1 MFFALLSSCTALS
14 LSRGVAEIA
23 PLKAAMLM
31 RQWQGLLVEVDQK
44 VGVVPE
50 LGATSIGVKRFGPEL
65 ERRKRCGR
73 EFQKFYEATYG
84 LATADK
90 SEHPAS
96 KRELLEGLLEIDG
109 ARRGPRCAV
118 YASLRAPATL
128 SLVERLETEWSVL
141 ALTMNPTERS
151 TDTII
156 ATELAALTEL
166 RGLAEAAGASL
177 RVFAGAEETLCGEA
191 GQLGLSL
198 PEEGTAQ
205 WFRCS

>member
-1 MFFALLSSCTALS
+1 
-14 LSRGVAEIA
+14 
-23 PLKAAMLM
+23 
-31 RQWQGLLVEVDQK
+31 
-44 VGVVPE
+44 
-50 LGATSIGVKRFGPEL
+50 
-65 ERRKRCGR
+65 
-73 EFQKFYEATYG
+73 
-84 LATADK
+84 
-90 SEHPAS
+90 
-96 KRELLEGLLEIDG
+96 
-109 ARRGPRCAV
+109 
-118 YASLRAPATL
+118 
-128 SLVERLETEWSVL
+128 
-141 ALTMNPTERS
+141 MNPTERS